1 MLVFC
6 TTNYRGYMSPDEVT
20 EIRKKL
26 CVSQEKFAQLLGATV
41 ATINRWEN
49 GKAVPSRLY
58 IKELKELR
66 SKSGSY
72 LCRHQGIEMP

>member
-1 MLVFC
+1 MK
-6 TTNYRGYMSPDEVT
+6 PEEIQ

-41 ATINRWEN
+41 VTVNRWEN
-49 GKAVPSRLY
+49 GKAKPSRLY

-66 SKSGSY
+66 NNYGSY
-72 LCRHQGIEMP
+72 ICRRKEFEKS

>member
-1 MLVFC
+1 M
-6 TTNYRGYMSPDEVT
+6 TPEEIM

-26 CVSQEKFAQLLGATV
+26 CVSQEKFAQLLGTTV
-41 ATINRWEN
+41 VTVNRWEN
-49 GKAVPSRLY
+49 GKTAPSRLY

-72 LCRHQGIEMP
+72 VCRRKENEKS